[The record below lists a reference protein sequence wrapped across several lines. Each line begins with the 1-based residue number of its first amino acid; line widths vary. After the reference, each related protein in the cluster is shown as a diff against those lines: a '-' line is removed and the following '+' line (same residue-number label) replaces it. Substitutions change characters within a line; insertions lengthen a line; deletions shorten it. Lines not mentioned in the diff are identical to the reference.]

1 MMCVCGELT
10 RRYKYFEFLAREDPS
25 HQSTLEPRHEAKM
38 KKIICMQSDCLL
50 LHMYV
55 LPHISEMPSLYRLC
69 CNSMNGRTDELDSL
83 SSLDIS
89 VERWPYDERR
99 RRKKSIKFRWKWTW
113 ELLPFIK
120 LIDFVESIFVPFEWL
135 RVVFIRMCELR
146 YQHCSAINVNLLI
159 NYY

>member
-55 LPHISEMPSLYRLC
+55 LPHISEMPSLYPLC

-99 RRKKSIKFRWKWTW
+99 GRKKINQISMEMNLRTFTIHKAHRFRRVYLRPIWMAQGGFYKDVWAS
-113 ELLPFIK
+113 LPTLF
-120 LIDFVESIFVPFEWL
+120 
-135 RVVFIRMCELR
+135 C
-146 YQHCSAINVNLLI
+146 N
-159 NYY
+159 

>member
-1 MMCVCGELT
+1 MKCVCGELT

-25 HQSTLEPRHEAKM
+25 LQSILEPRHEAKM

-69 CNSMNGRTDELDSL
+69 CSSMNDRTDELDSL
-83 SSLDIS
+83 SSLGIL
-89 VERWPYDERR
+89 VERWPYDEERQ
-99 RRKKSIKFRWKWTW
+99 KKSIKFQWKWTW

-120 LIDFVESIFVPFEWL
+120 LIDFVESVFVPFEWL
-135 RVVFIRMCELR
+135 GVVFIWMCELR
-146 YQHCSAINVNLLI
+146 NQHCSTVKELI
-159 NYY
+159 C